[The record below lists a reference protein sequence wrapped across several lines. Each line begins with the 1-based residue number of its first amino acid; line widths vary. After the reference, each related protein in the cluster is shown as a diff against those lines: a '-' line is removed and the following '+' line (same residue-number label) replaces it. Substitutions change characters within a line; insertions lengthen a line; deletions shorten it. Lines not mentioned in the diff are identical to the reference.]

1 MDRAARTITY
11 RIRKDGTTAELARAK
26 EGTKAGRGAHF
37 RCLLSDTAIT
47 PDYVKTAG
55 REGRMGQTLIAIVA
69 EGKGGRVYAEPTE
82 AQEELALSAKPEW
95 KPEQKQPEN
104 PRWFSPPDYGMTT
117 FGDLFTDRQLVALNT
132 FSDLVH
138 EARVQIEADAR
149 EHGLSDDPTPLRQ
162 GGKGAKAYAEAVSV
176 YLGFMVGQEANHC
189 STVCGW
195 NSPNQKMRS
204 TFSIK
209 AISMMWDFAEVNVFS
224 ESIGSFHNIFT
235 RMIKGFSNLV
245 NAARTQSSYNAM
257 HRL

>member
-1 MDRAARTITY
+1 VDRAARTITY

-176 YLGFMVGQEANHC
+176 YLGFMVGQVANHC

-195 NSPNQKMRS
+195 NSPNQQMRS

-209 AISMMWDFAEVNVFS
+209 DIPTTWDFAEVNVFS
-224 ESIGSFHNIFT
+224 ESSGRFHNLFT
-235 RMIKGFSNLV
+235 RMIKGFLNLV
-245 NAARTQSSYNAM
+245 NAAITQSSYNAM